1 LILQACVYCCSCSNT
16 VTTFLIPKNAKKVHA
31 EREKP
36 KAKSLD
42 LGGSTLNKCEQSL
55 IPYPFF
61 AARILVA
68 SESAKEKFF
77 PIPTEVGQVY
87 SSVLFLHKIPHQFEP
102 AGHSGISTH
111 RGFHIFTATY
121 QQEGMTTQALV
132 RLFFVCYFLPV
143 CVS

>member
-1 LILQACVYCCSCSNT
+1 MFSEFLILRACVYCCSCNNK

-36 KAKSLD
+36 KVKSLD

-61 AARILVA
+61 SARILVA

-87 SSVLFLHKIPHQFEP
+87 SSVLLCIKFLINLSRQVT
-102 AGHSGISTH
+102 AGYPRIAVFISSPRPTN
-111 RGFHIFTATY
+111 RK
-121 QQEGMTTQALV
+121 V
-132 RLFFVCYFLPV
+132 RLLKP
-143 CVS
+143 